1 MSPLAQSIR
10 FWLMRRPRPVKL
22 RLHCGKEVSEIETGL
37 GVSWARVAETVDSME
52 ATKLEALSETGS
64 LIRACKPEEL
74 AEPDDDDDD
83 AAAATAAAP
92 VVVPFD
98 AETERWK
105 LFATLLDG
113 AYKHANE
120 QAFATLASIV
130 DRMARRDEATSR
142 AIERIRDGLLREA
155 EDRYAE
161 ATAAGGGAGEGG
173 VLAQAAAAFLGG
185 MGQGKAEAA
194 ANGAAPTNGKGH

>member
-22 RLHCGKEVSEIETGL
+22 RLHVGKEVSEIETGL

-83 AAAATAAAP
+83 AAAPATAP

-161 ATAAGGGAGEGG
+161 ATAASGGAEGG
-173 VLAQAAAAFLGG
+173 VIAQAAAAFLGG

-194 ANGAAPTNGKGH
+194 GAAPTNGKGH

>member
-22 RLHCGKEVSEIETGL
+22 RLHVGKEISEIETGL
-37 GVSWARVAETVDSME
+37 GVSWARVAETIDSME

-83 AAAATAAAP
+83 AAAAPAP
-92 VVVPFD
+92 VVAVPFD

-155 EDRYAE
+155 EDRYAT
-161 ATAAGGGAGEGG
+161 ATEAAGGAEQGM
-173 VLAQAAAAFLGG
+173 LAQMAGALVSGLQ
-185 MGQGKAEAA
+185 QGKAETAT
-194 ANGAAPTNGKGH
+194 NGAAPTNGKGH

>member
-22 RLHCGKEVSEIETGL
+22 RLHVGKEVSEIETGL

-74 AEPDDDDDD
+74 AEPDDDD
-83 AAAATAAAP
+83 APEATTAAP

-120 QAFATLASIV
+120 QAFATLAGIV
-130 DRMARRDEATSR
+130 ERMARRDEATSR
-142 AIERIRDGLLREA
+142 ALERVRDGLLREA
-155 EDRYAE
+155 EERYAAAPE
-161 ATAAGGGAGEGG
+161 AGAEGG
-173 VLAQAAAAFLGG
+173 MLAQAAAAFLGG
-185 MGQGKAEAA
+185 MGQGKAEAVP
-194 ANGAAPTNGKGH
+194 NGAAPTNGKGH

>member
-10 FWLMRRPRPVKL
+10 FWLMRRPRPVKV
-22 RLHCGKEVSEIETGL
+22 RLHVGKEVSEIETGN

-52 ATKLEALSETGS
+52 ATKLEALSENGS

-83 AAAATAAAP
+83 AAAVATAP
-92 VVVPFD
+92 TVVPFD

-113 AYKHANE
+113 AYRHANE
-120 QAFATLASIV
+120 QAFTTLAGIV
-130 DRMARRDEATSR
+130 ERMARRDEATSR
-142 AIERIRDGLLREA
+142 ALERIRDGLLREA
-155 EDRYAE
+155 EDRYATATE
-161 ATAAGGGAGEGG
+161 AAAAGGETGII
-173 VLAQAAAAFLGG
+173 AQAASAFLGG
-185 MGQGKAEAA
+185 LGQAKAEA
-194 ANGAAPTNGKGH
+194 AAPTNGKGH